1 MHVRTLMVA
10 TAVSAV
16 ALGGAPHAHAD
27 PAVPPQAGTS
37 CAPGLDGALT
47 GVAGSKALLQCRDGS
62 WQPYTEVY
70 PSGDRWLT
78 TDAPLTLHG
87 QGMRNPEVLAGAWTG
102 TPQDGESTCTATLI
116 DVVAAGELGAPQTV
130 TGGAGQPLEFPVSAK
145 LFTVTLTGFC
155 LWQRGS

>member
-1 MHVRTLMVA
+1 MHVPRLLVA
-10 TAVSAV
+10 AAVTAV
-16 ALGGAPHAHAD
+16 ALGSAPPASAD
-27 PAVPPQAGTS
+27 PTVAPQAGTD

-102 TPQDGESTCTATLI
+102 TPQDDQSSCTATQV
-116 DVVAAGELGAPQTV
+116 DVVAAGQLGAPQTV
-130 TGGAGQPLEFPVSAK
+130 TGDAGQPLEFPVSAK

-155 LWQRGS
+155 LWHRDG